1 MELQYKGKG
10 IKGLDF
16 NHEIHSECK
25 EYMLRLAISAYK
37 QFPMFKMSIRNKT

>member
-1 MELQYKGKG
+1 MELQYNGKG
-10 IKGLDF
+10 IKGLDL

-37 QFPMFKMSIRNKT
+37 QYPMSIQNVDSK

>member
-37 QFPMFKMSIRNKT
+37 QYPMSIQNVDSK